1 MSCKCA
7 SSLQKMIYSR
17 YFAARY
23 AKKIILAMLNLTI
36 CPKNSNYLVSKIQD
50 FSCIFGELAKKASL
64 WQLQFWPGQVLMLD
78 RLLDLLFDM
87 FLRWPPALRR
97 AIAGH
102 G

>member
-50 FSCIFGELAKKASL
+50 FSCIFGELAKKSQFVAASVL
-64 WQLQFWPGQVLMLD
+64 AWAGANAGQ
-78 RLLDLLFDM
+78 
-87 FLRWPPALRR
+87 AS
-97 AIAGH
+97 
-102 G
+102 